1 MSASKGEEDK
11 ITSILQGENI
21 LHPKTSWSCDFYE
34 VMQSKKGYNNILG
47 AVGLATSKAR
57 LLACQ
62 DRSAA
67 TVTQCLLHGVV
78 LRDECPLHIH
88 FDAAKE
94 LISKAMMRL
103 YRLLGCDK
111 TTTLAHHPTGNATMK
126 RLWQWI
132 ASCLR
137 QRTKDQYEH
146 WEKYVRL
153 MEHICST
160 KEHSVLKCM
169 DYQRKAYETHG

>member
-1 MSASKGEEDK
+1 
-11 ITSILQGENI
+11 
-21 LHPKTSWSCDFYE
+21 
-34 VMQSKKGYNNILG
+34 VQSKKGYNNILG
-47 AVGLATSKAR
+47 TVDLATSKAR

-103 YRLLGCDK
+103 YRLLGCGK
-111 TTTLAHHPTGNATMK
+111 TTALAHQPTGNAAIEKAMAMDSLVFETNDK
-126 RLWQWI
+126 R
-132 ASCLR
+132 
-137 QRTKDQYEH
+137 T
-146 WEKYVRL
+146 V
-153 MEHICST
+153 
-160 KEHSVLKCM
+160 
-169 DYQRKAYETHG
+169 

>member
-1 MSASKGEEDK
+1 
-11 ITSILQGENI
+11 
-21 LHPKTSWSCDFYE
+21 
-34 VMQSKKGYNNILG
+34 MQSKKGYNNILG
-47 AVGLATSKAR
+47 AVGLTTSKAR
-57 LLACQ
+57 VLTCQ

-111 TTTLAHHPTGNATMK
+111 MTTLAHHPTGNATIE
-126 RLWQWI
+126 RLWQRI

-137 QRTKDQYEH
+137 QRTKEQYEH

-153 MEHICST
+153 MEHIWST
-160 KEHSVLKCM
+160 KEHSVLKCI
-169 DYQRKAYETHG
+169 DYQRKTCETHG

>member
-1 MSASKGEEDK
+1 MSASKGEEGK

-78 LRDECPLHIH
+78 LRDECPLRIH
-88 FDAAKE
+88 SDAAKE
-94 LISKAMMRL
+94 LISKQAMMRL

-111 TTTLAHHPTGNATMK
+111 TITLAHHPTGNAKMK
-126 RLWQWI
+126 AMAMDSLVFE
-132 ASCLR
+132 
-137 QRTKDQYEH
+137 TKD
-146 WEKYVRL
+146 KRTV
-153 MEHICST
+153 
-160 KEHSVLKCM
+160 
-169 DYQRKAYETHG
+169 